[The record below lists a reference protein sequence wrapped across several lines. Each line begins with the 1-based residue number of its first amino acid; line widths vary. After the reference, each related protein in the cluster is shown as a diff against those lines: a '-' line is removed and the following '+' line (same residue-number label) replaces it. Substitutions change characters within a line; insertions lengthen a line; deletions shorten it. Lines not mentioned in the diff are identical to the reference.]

1 MIKKHNSLMR
11 AERILNSFNN
21 STYYKENLDGVIEA
35 FKQKDKQGYVLK
47 IYKSYDPE
55 QDVCLWIYEEM
66 NNQKIYTIQGTR
78 SNCDELNNFIGADLI
93 VKEYPIKTNIK
104 KEIIKNLVDSV
115 YSYYNKRLKL

>member
-21 STYYKENLDGVIEA
+21 STYYKENLVGVIEA

-104 KEIIKNLVDSV
+104 KEIVKNLVDSV